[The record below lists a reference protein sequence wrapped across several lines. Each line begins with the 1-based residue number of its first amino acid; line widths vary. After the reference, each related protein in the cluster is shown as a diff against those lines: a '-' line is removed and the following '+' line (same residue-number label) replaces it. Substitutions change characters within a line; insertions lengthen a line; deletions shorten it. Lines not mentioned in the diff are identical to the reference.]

1 MILTNCAYCAA
12 PLTHTY
18 FVHCARCYTRY
29 CGSHCLEQDYFGT
42 HLDHCEQIERGGGA
56 EQYHADTKSAEAA
69 ATAIEACL
77 VETSGQTCYICF
89 DGGEG
94 LVRGC
99 SCRGGAG
106 FAHLSC
112 LVDQAKILVAGAE
125 EKNLGPGALD
135 AGMAR
140 WYSCSLCK
148 QWYHGVVFCALGWAC
163 WKTYVGRL
171 ETDQVRGMAMN
182 VLGNGLFA
190 AKHHEDAMSV
200 QDAELSLL
208 RRVGA
213 PEDRILTVQCNLS
226 STYSML
232 GRTEEALRMRRDVY
246 SGTLKVLGEEHEVT
260 FTAAGNYASILLCVK
275 HFDEAKSLL
284 LKTMP
289 VARRVLGESDDT
301 MLRMRWNYAMVL
313 FKAPS
318 ATLDDLREAVTTLED
333 ATRIA
338 RRVLGGAHP
347 VATEIHYASQDA
359 KLTLLDRQCDEMS
372 HFNLKH
378 SREMEVRE
386 VALGRHIAAMRIQ
399 KPILLRRWG
408 KAYRTMLQL
417 EAHTQAT
424 RDLDSRHVDA
434 DALKRHIAAM
444 RIQKPILLR
453 RWAKAYHT
461 MAQLGRAPDVH
472 WDRLV
477 FP

>member
-56 EQYHADTKSAEAA
+56 EQYHADTKAAEAA
-69 ATAIEACL
+69 ATAIKTCL
-77 VETSGQTCYICF
+77 VETVGQTCYICF

-182 VLGNGLFA
+182 VLGNGL
-190 AKHHEDAMSV
+190 HEAERHADALTV
-200 QDAELSLL
+200 REAELSMRL
-208 RRVGA
+208 RLGDSA
-213 PEDRILTVQCNLS
+213 INILSVQTNLA
-226 STYSML
+226 STYSAL
-232 GRTEEALRMRRDVY
+232 GRQENAVRMSQNVY
-246 SGTLKVLGEEHEVT
+246 SGRFKLLGEEHPQT
-260 FTAAGNYASILLCVK
+260 LLAANNYADSLNCQLC
-275 HFDEAKSLL
+275 FEEAKTLL
-284 LKTMP
+284 RKTMP
-289 VARRVLGESDDT
+289 VARRVLGENDVLTLSI
-301 MLRMRWNYAMVL
+301 RANYARAL
-313 FKAPS
+313 YKADG
-318 ATLDDLREAVTTLED
+318 ATLGDLREAVSTLED
-333 ATRIA
+333 AGRIA
-338 RRVLGGAHP
+338 QRVFGGAHP
-347 VATEIHYASQDA
+347 
-359 KLTLLDRQCDEMS
+359 LTLRAES
-372 HFNLKH
+372 NLRNARAALAA
-378 SREMEVRE
+378 REGDLCEALRKAEV
-386 VALGRHIAAMRIQ
+386 
-399 KPILLRRWG
+399 
-408 KAYRTMLQL
+408 
-417 EAHTQAT
+417 
-424 RDLDSRHVDA
+424 
-434 DALKRHIAAM
+434 
-444 RIQKPILLR
+444 
-453 RWAKAYHT
+453 
-461 MAQLGRAPDVH
+461 
-472 WDRLV
+472 
-477 FP
+477 

>member
-1 MILTNCAYCAA
+1 M
-12 PLTHTY
+12 
-18 FVHCARCYTRY
+18 
-29 CGSHCLEQDYFGT
+29 EQDYFGT

-56 EQYHADTKSAEAA
+56 EQYHADTKAAEAA
-69 ATAIEACL
+69 ATAIKTCL
-77 VETSGQTCYICF
+77 VETAGQTCYICF

-148 QWYHGVVFCALGWAC
+148 QWYPASSFLRPRVDVLEDAWGGWRRTRFGAC
-163 WKTYVGRL
+163 DERTWERFISGKTPR
-171 ETDQVRGMAMN
+171 
-182 VLGNGLFA
+182 
-190 AKHHEDAMSV
+190 DAMSV
-200 QDAELSLL
+200 QDAELCAARWRT
-208 RRVGA
+208 RRQNSHRA
-213 PEDRILTVQCNLS
+213 VQYCEP
-226 STYSML
+226 YSML

-275 HFDEAKSLL
+275 RFDEAKSLL

-318 ATLDDLREAVTTLED
+318 ATLDDA
-333 ATRIA
+333 A
-338 RRVLGGAHP
+338 R
-347 VATEIHYASQDA
+347 Q
-359 KLTLLDRQCDEMS
+359 
-372 HFNLKH
+372 
-378 SREMEVRE
+378 
-386 VALGRHIAAMRIQ
+386 
-399 KPILLRRWG
+399 
-408 KAYRTMLQL
+408 
-417 EAHTQAT
+417 
-424 RDLDSRHVDA
+424 
-434 DALKRHIAAM
+434 
-444 RIQKPILLR
+444 
-453 RWAKAYHT
+453 
-461 MAQLGRAPDVH
+461 
-472 WDRLV
+472 
-477 FP
+477 